1 MARSRGGRGW
11 YDFAGAMLA
20 LAGLFNAIH
29 GLGAIFRKEYLQESL
44 LLYENLRLWGWVL
57 FIVGVAQVLTAVALF
72 DGRARVMG
80 MILAGLSAVVAFASL
95 GAAPAWSIVIIAI
108 DVLVIYGLSSHAEPG
123 PAPGEPTIPPTGSRR
138 PDMPPIS
145 PR

>member
-29 GLGAIFRKEYLQESL
+29 GLGGIFRKEYLQESQ
-44 LLYENLRLWGWVL
+44 LLYENLRFWGWVL
-57 FIVGVAQVLTAVALF
+57 LVVGVVQIGTAIALF
-72 DGRARVMG
+72 DGRGRVMG
-80 MILAGLSAVVAFASL
+80 MVLAGLSAVVAFASL

-108 DVLVIYGLSSHAEPG
+108 DVLVIQGLARTPDVPVDIGMTAG
-123 PAPGEPTIPPTGSRR
+123 PDPARGRDLPIPPR
-138 PDMPPIS
+138 
-145 PR
+145 